1 MPKEPCQIN
10 AVWYT
15 GWDPGTEWILVN
27 NDTSILFH

>member
-15 GWDPGTEWILVN
+15 GWDPGTAKNERNSYKV
-27 NDTSILFH
+27 